1 MLFIA
6 AVIVATITYFTITRN
21 PIDKCQ
27 QGITY
32 LRSDNRNVIDK
43 LLNRE

>member
-6 AVIVATITYFTITRN
+6 AVIVATITYFAVTRD

-27 QGITY
+27 RGVAY
-32 LRSDNRNVIDK
+32 LRSDNRNVLDR
-43 LLNRE
+43 LLNQE